1 MDKSSENKP
10 NKNPQ
15 KHICAALL
23 AHVDAGK
30 TTLSEGILYTAGTI
44 RQMGRVDNQNT
55 FLDNDTIER
64 DRGITVY
71 SKQAVFDWEDTHVTL
86 LDTPGHVDFSAEM
99 ERTLQVLDYAVLVVS
114 GADGVQSHTETLWQ
128 LFERYDIP
136 VFLFVNKMD
145 QPGSGREKLM
155 EELRRKL
162 SDGCT
167 DFGTDEQ
174 QRMEAAAM
182 CEEDLLEDFLETGRV
197 AEEEIRRLIWER
209 KLFPCYF
216 GSALRMEG
224 VREFLQGFAYYTSEP
239 VYGENFGARV
249 YKITRDEQGNRL
261 THMKITGGALQVR
274 QMLTGRCR
282 QQDGSE
288 EEKAQTWSE
297 KVNQIRIYSGER
309 YEAVSEAAAG
319 TVCAVTGLGATYPGE
334 GLGEEQESELPILEP
349 VLTYQILLSKEWDAG
364 RAMPLLRQLEEE
376 EPELHIVWDEAVGE
390 IHAQIMGEVQI
401 DIIKQQLWDRYR
413 MEVEFGTGSI
423 VYKETIAEPVVGI
436 GHFEP
441 LRHYAEVHLLLEP
454 GEAGSGLQFEAKCSE
469 DILAKNWQRLI
480 MTHLEERVHRGV
492 LTGSAITDM
501 KISVI
506 AGRAHPKHT
515 EGGDFRQATYRA
527 VRQGLRGA
535 VNVLLEPYYS
545 FRLTV
550 PTEQL
555 GRAMTDVERMSGKL
569 DSPDTQGGTAVLTG
583 IAPVVTM
590 REYQRDLAAY
600 TSGKGHLSCQMYGY
614 LPCHDAEDVIL
625 ARGYDPDADLWQTAD
640 SVFCSHGSG
649 YIVPWN
655 EVPEHAHV
663 EHEYSLNEEERRR
676 RQEQEA
682 YALMSAAERR
692 RQGYVED
699 YALGEEEI
707 RSILGRASG
716 ANRSEKKG
724 WKRQRRRTVTAQN
737 GPAKSTSG
745 KKREK
750 YLLVDGYNIVFAWDA
765 LKALAEDN
773 IDAARDR
780 LMDILCNY
788 QAYCGMTLIL
798 VFDAYKVR
806 GGIGQMID
814 YHNIHVVYT
823 KEAETAD
830 QYIEKLAHQIGH
842 DYDVTVATSDG
853 VVQLIILGQ
862 GCKLW
867 SARDF
872 EAEIQRVEERIAHDT
887 NRTY

>member
-1 MDKSSENKP
+1 MGNTSENRP
-10 NKNPQ
+10 INKSG
-15 KHICAALL
+15 KHICVGVL

-30 TTLSEGILYTAGTI
+30 TTLSEGILYTAGVI
-44 RQMGRVDNQNT
+44 RQMGRVDNQDA
-55 FLDNDTIER
+55 FLDNDSVER
-64 DRGITVY
+64 DRGITIY

-99 ERTLQVLDYAVLVVS
+99 ERTLQVLDYAVLVIS

-128 LFERYDIP
+128 LFDRYDIP

-145 QPGSGREKLM
+145 QPGSDHEKLM
-155 EELRRKL
+155 EELRQKL
-162 SDGCT
+162 SDSCT

-182 CEEDLLEDFLETGRV
+182 CEEDLLESFLENGVVEDET
-197 AEEEIRRLIWER
+197 IRRLIWER
-209 KLFPCYF
+209 KLFPCYY
-216 GSALRMEG
+216 GSALHMEG
-224 VREFLQGFAYYTSEP
+224 VREFLRGFSRYTAEP
-239 VYGENFGARV
+239 VYEENFGARV

-261 THMKITGGALQVR
+261 THMKITGGVLQVR
-274 QMLTGRCR
+274 QMLSGSYRR
-282 QQDGSE
+282 QDASE
-288 EEKAQTWSE
+288 EEQGWSE

-309 YEAVSEAAAG
+309 FETVSEAAAG
-319 TVCAVTGLGATYPGE
+319 TVCAVTGLSATYPGE
-334 GLGEEQESELPILEP
+334 GIGVEQESDLPILEP
-349 VLTYQILLSKEWDAG
+349 VLTYQVILPEDWDAR

-376 EPELHIVWDEAVGE
+376 EPELHIAWDEAVGE

-413 MEVEFGTGSI
+413 MEAEFGAGSI
-423 VYKETIAEPVVGI
+423 VYKETIAEPVIGI

-454 GEAGSGLQFEAKCSE
+454 GEAGSGLQFEAQCSE
-469 DILAKNWQRLI
+469 DVLAKNWQRLI
-480 MTHLEERVHRGV
+480 LTHLEERVHKGV

-555 GRAMTDVERMSGKL
+555 GRAMTDIERMSGKP
-569 DSPDTQGGTAVLTG
+569 DSPDTQGEMAVLTG
-583 IAPVVTM
+583 IAPVAAM

-600 TSGKGHLSCQMYGY
+600 TSGKGHLACQMYGY

-625 ARGYDPDADLWQTAD
+625 ARGYDPDADLRHSGD

-655 EVPEHAHV
+655 EVPEYAHV
-663 EHEYSLNEEERRR
+663 EHDYVADEEERRR

-707 RSILGRASG
+707 HSILGRASG
-716 ANRSEKKG
+716 ANRNEKKG
-724 WKRQRRRTVTAQN
+724 WKRQRRRTITARN
-737 GPAKSTSG
+737 SPSKSAAG

-750 YLLVDGYNIVFAWDA
+750 YLLVDGYNIVFAWDE

-806 GGIGQMID
+806 GGIGQMMD

-823 KEAETAD
+823 REAETAD

-867 SARDF
+867 SAGDF
-872 EAEIQRVEERIAHDT
+872 EAEVQRVEERIAHDT
-887 NRTY
+887 DRTY